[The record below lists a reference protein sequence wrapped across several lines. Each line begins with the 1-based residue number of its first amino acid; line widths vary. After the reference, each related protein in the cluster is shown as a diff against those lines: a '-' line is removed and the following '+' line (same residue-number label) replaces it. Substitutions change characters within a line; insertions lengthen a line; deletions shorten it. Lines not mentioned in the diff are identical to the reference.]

1 MPTIA
6 RHPAPEPRR
15 QRPGAGPLRRLGALA
30 AFGATL
36 IGLFA
41 CKDKAPAPAAGT
53 SGGTMVIVTPAEP
66 RTLFPPRASGTQ
78 DLAVVASIFDRLA
91 EIGPD
96 LSTIGDAGFAPRLAS
111 SWEWAPDSLSIAFRL
126 DPKAR
131 WHDGAPV
138 RAEDVRFTFHVYTSE
153 AVASEARSLL
163 GNIDSV
169 SVRDSSTAVMWFKR
183 RTPQQFMD
191 ATYSMYILPSHL
203 LAAVPDTALVNA
215 PFGRSPV
222 GTGRFHFVKW
232 EAGSR
237 LEIASDTA
245 NYRTRAALD
254 RVIWTFVT
262 DLGAATIKLFNGEA
276 DFIERIRLENVPQ
289 LANTPTLRLERN
301 LPLVYGFV
309 GFNLRAR
316 RTPPGPSGPPHPVFG
331 DIRVRRALAMAVDR
345 QRMVRSVLDSLGMV
359 SLAPAPRA
367 LIPDTTGLRQIPYDL
382 AAARA
387 LLDSAGWTDTNGDGI
402 REHDGQTLS
411 FEVLFP
417 SISPTRTNFAQL
429 LQAAFK
435 EVGAS
440 MTLLAMDPA
449 AMEPRLKARDFD
461 VWMGGYGANPGLQ
474 GTRQTWMSGGDL
486 NYQGYVSPA
495 FDALVDSA
503 LTGFNAS
510 RTPELW
516 RRAFQVAIDDVP
528 SIWLYEE
535 RAPVVAHTRIRIPC
549 LRPDGWYA
557 TLADWSID
565 PTQRIARDGGGR

>member
-6 RHPAPEPRR
+6 RLPAPDSRR
-15 QRPGAGPLRRLGALA
+15 RRHGAGLLRCVGAIAATGATLFALA
-30 AFGATL
+30 ACTE
-36 IGLFA
+36 
-41 CKDKAPAPAAGT
+41 KPAPPSGT
-53 SGGTMVIVTPAEP
+53 TGGTMVIVTPAEP

-78 DLAVVASIFDRLA
+78 DLAVVASLFDRLA

-96 LSTIGDAGFAPRLAS
+96 LSTIGDSGFAPRLAS
-111 SWEWAPDSLSIAFRL
+111 SWDWAPDSLSIAFRL
-126 DPKAR
+126 NPKAR
-131 WHDGAPV
+131 WHDGTPV
-138 RAEDVRFTFHVYTSE
+138 RGEDVRYTFHVYTSD

-169 SVRDSSTAVMWFKR
+169 SVPDSLTAVMWFKR

-203 LAAVPDTALVNA
+203 LASLPDTALVNA

-222 GTGRFHFVKW
+222 GTGRFRFLKW
-232 EAGSR
+232 DAGSR
-237 LEIASDTA
+237 LEITSDTT
-245 NYRTRAALD
+245 NFRNRAALD
-254 RVIWTFVT
+254 RVIWTFVS

-289 LANTPTLRLERN
+289 LATTPTLRLERN

-316 RTPPGPSGPPHPVFG
+316 RTPPGLSGPPHPVFG

-387 LLDSAGWTDTNGDGI
+387 LLDSAGWIDTNGDGI
-402 REHDGQTLS
+402 REHEGQALA

-486 NYQGYVSPA
+486 NYQGFVSPA

-510 RTPELW
+510 RTPDLW

-535 RAPVVAHTRIRIPC
+535 RAPVVVHTRIRIPF

-565 PTQRIARDGGGR
+565 PTKRIARDGGAR

>member
-1 MPTIA
+1 V
-6 RHPAPEPRR
+6 
-15 QRPGAGPLRRLGALA
+15 LA
-30 AFGATL
+30 AL
-36 IGLFA
+36 
-41 CKDKAPAPAAGT
+41 
-53 SGGTMVIVTPAEP
+53 
-66 RTLFPPRASGTQ
+66 
-78 DLAVVASIFDRLA
+78 
-91 EIGPD
+91 
-96 LSTIGDAGFAPRLAS
+96 
-111 SWEWAPDSLSIAFRL
+111 
-126 DPKAR
+126 
-131 WHDGAPV
+131 
-138 RAEDVRFTFHVYTSE
+138 
-153 AVASEARSLL
+153 
-163 GNIDSV
+163 
-169 SVRDSSTAVMWFKR
+169 
-183 RTPQQFMD
+183 
-191 ATYSMYILPSHL
+191 
-203 LAAVPDTALVNA
+203 PDTALVNA
-215 PFGRSPV
+215 PFGRAPV
-222 GTGRFHFVKW
+222 GTGRFRFTKW

-237 LEIASDTA
+237 LEIASDTT
-245 NYRTRAALD
+245 NSRGRAALD
-254 RVIWTFVT
+254 RVILTFVS

-276 DFIERIRLENVPQ
+276 DFIERVRLENVPQ
-289 LANTPTLRLERN
+289 VASTPTLRLERN

-331 DIRVRRALAMAVDR
+331 DLRVRRALAMAVDR

-387 LLDSAGWTDTNGDGI
+387 LLDSAGWTDSNGDGI

-435 EVGAS
+435 DVGAS

-474 GTRQTWMSGGDL
+474 GTRQTWTSGGDL

-503 LTGFNAS
+503 LTGFNAA
-510 RTPELW
+510 RTPDLW

-535 RAPVVAHTRIRIPC
+535 RAPVVVHKRIRIPA

-565 PTQRIARDGGGR
+565 PTQRIARDGGAR

>member
-1 MPTIA
+1 MPSIA
-6 RHPAPEPRR
+6 RHPAPDADRR
-15 QRPGAGPLRRLGALA
+15 RPGARLLQRVGTLTATGAMLAALA
-30 AFGATL
+30 ACGT
-36 IGLFA
+36 
-41 CKDKAPAPAAGT
+41 DTKAPAGST

-96 LSTIGDAGFAPRLAS
+96 LSTLGDAGFAPRLAT
-111 SWEWAPDSLSIAFRL
+111 SWDWAADSLSIAFRL

-138 RAEDVRFTFHVYTSE
+138 RAEDVRYTFHVYMSD
-153 AVASEARSLL
+153 AVASEMRSLL

-169 SVRDSSTAVMWFKR
+169 SVPDSLTAVMWFKR

-191 ATYSMYILPSHL
+191 ATYSMFILPSHL
-203 LAAVPDTALVNA
+203 LASLPDTALVNA
-215 PFGRSPV
+215 PFGRTPV
-222 GTGRFHFVKW
+222 GTGRFRFSKW

-237 LEIASDTA
+237 LEIVSDTA
-245 NYRTRAALD
+245 NVRGRAALD
-254 RVIWTFVT
+254 RVIWTFVS
-262 DLGAATIKLFNGEA
+262 DLGAATIKIFNGEA

-289 LANTPTLRLERN
+289 VANTPTLRLERN

-316 RTPPGPSGPPHPVFG
+316 RTPPGPSGPPHPVLG
-331 DIRVRRALAMAVDR
+331 DLRVRRALAMAVDR

-359 SLAPAPRA
+359 SIAPAPRA

-417 SISPTRTNFAQL
+417 SISTTRTNFAQL

-440 MTLLAMDPA
+440 MTLLSMDPA

-474 GTRQTWMSGGDL
+474 GTRQTWASNGDS
-486 NYQGYVSPA
+486 NYQGYVNPT
-495 FDALVDSA
+495 FDALIDSA
-503 LTGFNAS
+503 LTGFDAS
-510 RTPELW
+510 RTRDLW
-516 RRAFQVAIDDVP
+516 RRAFQQAIDDVP

-535 RAPVVAHTRIRIPC
+535 RAPVVVHTRIRIPA

-565 PTQRIARDGGGR
+565 PTQRIARDGGSR